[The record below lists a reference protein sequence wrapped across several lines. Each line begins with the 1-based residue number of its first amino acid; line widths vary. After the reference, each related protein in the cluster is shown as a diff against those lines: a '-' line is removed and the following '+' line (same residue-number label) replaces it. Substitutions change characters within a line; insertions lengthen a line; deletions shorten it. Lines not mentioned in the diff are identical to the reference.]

1 MTHKIK
7 EYYEKYLKDSYERYF
22 EGSLEKDFGIY
33 FPYLVIVLLLLII
46 LFYWLRQRKEM
57 RYVSSLDLLKSCTFY
72 PTSKE
77 DTQYL
82 SDMLKNGKNGMS
94 IYVYTDKLEYFVNNV
109 LPNIKHRF
117 VLVSGE
123 SDLIV
128 PYESVTKQNT
138 ELLLNHSL
146 LIRWFAQNN
155 VYNDKKLI
163 TLPIGI
169 DRSNQHFEKE
179 IQSIKQLPVDK
190 RIPKI
195 YANFSLEED
204 RFLQRKESL
213 EKINPNLIYFSKSTD
228 KILNE
233 MSNYSFVLSPFG
245 NGIDCHRTWEALC
258 LGCIVIVMAPDFK
271 EMFRGLPVINVDRWE
286 DVTDELLKK
295 KLQEFKGMEMS
306 DKLRL
311 DYWSR
316 QF

>member
-1 MTHKIK
+1 MNDTLK
-7 EYYEKYLKDSYERYF
+7 EYYEKYF
-22 EGSLEKDFGIY
+22 EGYIVKHFDIY
-33 FPYLVIVLLLLII
+33 FPYLVIILLLLII
-46 LFYWLRQRKEM
+46 LFYWMNQRKNDT
-57 RYVSSLDLLKSCTFY
+57 YVSSRDLLKSCTFY
-72 PTSKE
+72 PRSKE

-155 VYNDKKLI
+155 VYSDKKLI

-169 DRSNQHFEKE
+169 DRSNELFEKE
-179 IQSIKQLPVDK
+179 IHSIKKLPVDK

-213 EKINPNLIYFSKSTD
+213 EKIPSNLIYFSKTKD
-228 KILNE
+228 KHKILDE

-245 NGIDCHRTWEALC
+245 NGLDCHQTWEALC

-271 EMFRGLPVINVDRWE
+271 EMFRGLPVINVDHWE

-295 KLQEFKGMEMS
+295 KLQEFKGMKMNE
-306 DKLRL
+306 KLRL

-316 QF
+316 QIRG